1 MADPDYTI
9 EEDFPGDNIAGAGAG
24 GNGHDTRANDEQAG
38 QSTQEPLPFIDMSNW
53 DNEDVP
59 PREWAV
65 RDMIP
70 LRAPFLLSGE
80 GAAGK
85 TLLAL
90 QLGVAHA
97 LGRDWIGTLP
107 EKRPFLF
114 LGAEDEPDE
123 LHRRLHDILNSYGA
137 TFSDIKD
144 SVHILSYA
152 GEDAVLAHTDKR
164 TGLVMPTPL
173 FERLMKAATEIK
185 PVMICLD
192 TSADVFAGDEIS
204 RFEVRQFVGLL
215 RKLAIKANAA
225 VVITSHPSL
234 TGINSGTG
242 LSGSTG
248 WHNSVRARA
257 YLTTLKTKDD
267 EEPDPSI
274 RQLEFKK
281 NNYGPISRSIPL
293 RWEHGVFKLVGGAD
307 SFDKMAREQT
317 AERLFV
323 ALLDRFNDQGRNVTD
338 KPAAGNYG
346 PTLFAKEDEAKKRS
360 LRKTDLESAMRRL
373 FAASAI
379 SVQPYGPPS
388 RCTTRLVTR

>member
-1 MADPDYTI
+1 MADPDFTI
-9 EEDFPGDNIAGAGAG
+9 DEDFPGDNIAGAG
-24 GNGHDTRANDEQAG
+24 GNGHDTGANDEQAG
-38 QSTQEPLPFIDMSNW
+38 HSTQEPLPFIDMSNW

-114 LGAEDEPDE
+114 FGAEDDTDE

-173 FERLMKAATEIK
+173 FVRLMKAATEIK

-267 EEPDPSI
+267 EEPDPSL

-281 NNYGPISRSIPL
+281 NNYGPISRGIPL
-293 RWEHGVFKLVGGAD
+293 RWENGVFKLVGGAD

-338 KPAAGNYG
+338 KPAAGNYR
-346 PTLFAKEDEAKKRS
+346 PTLFAKEDEAKKHS
-360 LRKTDLESAMRRL
+360 LRKADLESAMRRL